1 MTLTKQQEWGR
12 NNDPKTERNNEI
24 YLHYASG
31 DDTLDTI
38 GKRFGL
44 TRERVRQVIHKYVDA
59 GRLSRTQINVATA
72 MGAVRR
78 AGTWEE
84 AAEISGESAGTLYR
98 MAEEMGMLPA
108 IQRLYRLRKRAKML
122 ARLRAVRAEIG
133 RPFKG
138 GDFSGPTQIKG
149 LPGSATLRR
158 HFGTIRNAVKLAGLE
173 CDWPKGGSGR
183 PRKYPTATA
192 IARQKFPS
200 WLPIPMSHE
209 EKRAVKRIASA
220 NHITTGELLR
230 DILRAVL
237 GDSD

>member
-1 MTLTKQQEWGR
+1 MTLTQQQEWGR
-12 NNDPKTERNNEI
+12 DNDPKTERNNEI

-38 GKRFGL
+38 GKRFGI

-122 ARLRAVRAEIG
+122 ARLRAVRAELG

-138 GDFSGPTQIKG
+138 GDFSGPTLIRG
-149 LPGSATLRR
+149 LPSSATLRR
-158 HFGTIRNAVKLAGLE
+158 HFGSIRNAVRLAGLE

-183 PRKYPTATA
+183 PRKHPAARVPRYPT
-192 IARQKFPS
+192 
-200 WLPIPMSHE
+200 WLPVPMSHE
-209 EKRAVKRIASA
+209 EKRAIRRIASD
-220 NHITTGELLR
+220 NNISTSELLR
-230 DILRAVL
+230 DILGAML
-237 GDSD
+237 AESA